1 MSNRFLEIHVLVEQ
15 AAHLNFSFCI
25 ISSRVYGHPYTRFYV
40 VIFRKA
46 LFT

>member
-1 MSNRFLEIHVLVEQ
+1 MVEQ

-25 ISSRVYGHPYTRFYV
+25 ISSRVYGHPYTHFYV
-40 VIFRKA
+40 VNFHKA